1 MILWRKQSVPSGP
14 TDLEAAG
21 ETIRRLQARVLDLE
35 LQALSDMAIRGQLRD
50 ASGRF
55 VSVKYFERAA

>member
-1 MILWRKQSVPSGP
+1 
-14 TDLEAAG
+14 LEAAG